1 MTAQGKKADWLL
13 ASAFAAFFLPAA
25 LIGFLALG
33 MVADQ
38 KKIRE
43 NELRDSWRQEIARAA
58 ARFEAQVDRRA
69 RELFA
74 SLAPR
79 FNPLSNRPAFLRELQ
94 SLLLENRGVSYP
106 FVFDPDGRLVVPGVA
121 ARQSAHASE
130 WMEKWT
136 PPVADPL
143 WRRAEHVEFSGPGP
157 LAAIPL
163 YLALARRLPERVL
176 PDLYAAVSRC
186 YLKAGWGIQ
195 AREYGL
201 SALRLLEQAP
211 MRADRLD
218 LFVQRQLGRIALSLG
233 QPREAF
239 SRYLQLYESLA
250 SSSADLSPDLQFLRW
265 EALDFLKNNRDIQ
278 PFLEK
283 GRMAEI
289 DSQILDLY
297 RGNMSLFSA
306 LEAPGAPAD
315 EREAEHDRFLKL
327 KEIFDP
333 EAGDTLFYRFV
344 EKRFVSWRDAT
355 QNAAPRFQ
363 TGSFQGTPYL
373 LTFAPLVDGG
383 TGATCHFGCR
393 LQVEEALGAAWR
405 EITARIRVPEGAFLA
420 VVGPDGSPLFDPQ
433 PDDVKLSGGKQIL
446 SVAGRTALAGWT
458 WQLRARNE
466 RLVSALASR
475 SLRWYYALIASLFAT
490 LGLGIALLL
499 SYLGRERALLRQKA
513 DFVAMTSH
521 ALKTPLARLR
531 LLAEKLEQGW
541 TTDPSRAGDDCRAI
555 SDETANMA
563 QLVDRVLDLSA
574 LQSGRA
580 SYRFGVHEIA
590 PWLDGVLRK
599 FELPLAE
606 KDFSKETEIAND
618 LPPVRMD
625 PEAMATVLS
634 SLIENVLVHAA
645 AGKHL
650 CIAAYRRGTVLE
662 IAVSDRGPG
671 IAGEDRERLF
681 APFARGRR
689 AGKGSGL
696 GLAVCRRIVGDHGGT
711 VRAEENP
718 GGGARFVIALPLAAE
733 RTGG

>member
-1 MTAQGKKADWLL
+1 MIARGKKADWLL
-13 ASAFAAFFLPAA
+13 ASAFAAFFIPAA

-43 NELRDSWRQEIARAA
+43 NELRDSWSREIARVV
-58 ARFEAQVDRRA
+58 ARVEAQVDNRA

-79 FNPLSNRPAFLRELQ
+79 FTPLSDRPGFLLALQ
-94 SLLLENRGVSYP
+94 ALLLKNQGVSYP
-106 FVFDPDGRLVVPGVA
+106 FVFAADGRMVVPGAAGLPA
-121 ARQSAHASE
+121 ARSGE
-130 WMEKWT
+130 WMEKWV
-136 PPVADPL
+136 PPVVDPL
-143 WRRAEHVEFSGPGP
+143 WRRAEHAEFSGPGP

-163 YLALARRLPERVL
+163 YLALARRLPDRAL
-176 PDLYAAVSRC
+176 PDLHAAVSRC
-186 YLKAGWGIQ
+186 YMKAGSWIQ

-201 SALRLLEQAP
+201 AALRLLEQVTP
-211 MRADRLD
+211 RADRLD
-218 LFVQRQLGRIALSLG
+218 LFVQRQLGRIALG
-233 QPREAF
+233 MDQPREAF
-239 SRYLQLYESLA
+239 SRYLQLYEALA

-283 GRMAEI
+283 GRSAEI
-289 DSQILDLY
+289 DSQVLDLY
-297 RGNMSLFSA
+297 RGDLSLFAA
-306 LEAPGAPAD
+306 LEATAAPAD
-315 EREAEHDRFLKL
+315 AQEAERDRFLKL
-327 KEIFDP
+327 KETFDP

-344 EKRFVSWRDAT
+344 EKRFVSWRDAG

-373 LTFAPLVDGG
+373 LTFAPLADGG

-405 EITARIRVPEGAFLA
+405 EIAARLRVPEDAFLA
-420 VVGPDGSPLFDPQ
+420 VVGPDGSPMVDSQ
-433 PDDVKLSGGKQIL
+433 PGGVKLSGGKPII
-446 SVAGRTALAGWT
+446 SIAGRTALDGWT
-458 WQLRARNE
+458 WQLRSRNE
-466 RLVSALASR
+466 RLVPALASR
-475 SLRWYYALIASLFAT
+475 SLRWYYALIAALFAA

-499 SYLGRERALLRQKA
+499 RYFGKERALLRQKA

-541 TTDPSRAGDDCRAI
+541 TTDPGRAGNDCRAI

-563 QLVDRVLDLSA
+563 QLVDRVLDLAA

-580 SYRFGVHEIA
+580 GYRFGVHEVA

-606 KDFSKETEIAND
+606 QGMVKETEVAGG
-618 LPPVRMD
+618 LPPARMD
-625 PEAMATVLS
+625 PDAMSTALS
-634 SLIENVLVHAA
+634 SLIENALVHAA

-650 CIAAYRRGTVLE
+650 GVAAMRTGPFLE

-671 IAGEDRERLF
+671 IAGEDGERLF

-696 GLAVCRRIVGDHGGT
+696 GLAVCRRIVGDHGGA

-718 GGGARFVIALPLAAE
+718 GGGARFVITLPLATE